1 MNTILATLATV
12 VIALG
17 IYPTTMVVVSETEP
31 TTGYTILQDFNG
43 NQWEIYLEDSD
54 WFPGDVVSCIV
65 DGKETESIID
75 DEIISVRYSGY
86 LDGWEMMLVENVEHI
101 YE

>member
-1 MNTILATLATV
+1 MMGMLAV
-12 VIALG
+12 VLALG

-43 NQWEIYLEDSD
+43 NLWEVYMEDGD
-54 WFPGDVVSCIV
+54 WFPGDIVSCIV